1 MRFSA
6 LAVLSFVASTSGFVP
21 VAHRHNVGNPFA
33 TRPLNT
39 ALFSLNESNG
49 SESTTPARKP
59 ARIFN
64 FDPGKYRMDPVIPE
78 APKSVET
85 VETNPSVV
93 NPGAPKSVDASPNL
107 NNVETPKLIDKAPIV
122 NKPETPKPVETTP
135 ASMKPETTKP
145 VETTPA
151 SMKPGTPK
159 PVETTPAAMKP
170 ETPIPVNNT
179 PALMIPETSKPLDTT
194 PQLKIPAT
202 PKPLDAAPSA
212 IKLSFPQIDL
222 PKEPMALFDDEE
234 NARVFA
240 SAPLIVAP
248 LVALAAGRDALA
260 KNSARRDQL
269 QKQIDKLESKKK
281 EISSVDPGGITKAI
295 VRSQTDGITISLLL
309 VSGSC
314 LLRV

>member
-1 MRFSA
+1 M
-6 LAVLSFVASTSGFVP
+6 AVLSFVASTSGFVP

-85 VETNPSVV
+85 NPSVV

-107 NNVETPKLIDKAPIV
+107 INVETPKLIDKAPIV

-151 SMKPGTPK
+151 
-159 PVETTPAAMKP
+159 AMKP
-170 ETPIPVNNT
+170 DTPIPVNNT

-234 NARVFA
+234 NGRVFA

-260 KNSARRDQL
+260 KNSARREQL

-295 VRSQTDGITISLLL
+295 VRSQTDGIKISLLL